1 MLCVKPKD
9 SKDLLKKISKVIK
22 KKTILISF
30 VAGLRL
36 KDIVS
41 ITQHENVVRMM
52 PNILIDVESSSTAV
66 FSNKVS
72 RQSMNTIYRDFSFFG
87 LFEWLESEEKINFFT
102 SLFGGGP
109 AYIFYFLECLIRLCK
124 KNGLSSKT
132 SKNLILSLLNGTSA
146 FVKKKNLDFSQM
158 IQMVT
163 SKGGTTEQAM
173 GILKEDDKLFKLL
186 SQAIKKGREKSDKI
200 SKEFN

>member
-1 MLCVKPKD
+1 M
-9 SKDLLKKISKVIK
+9 
-22 KKTILISF
+22 
-30 VAGLRL
+30 
-36 KDIVS
+36 
-41 ITQHENVVRMM
+41 
-52 PNILIDVESSSTAV
+52 
-66 FSNKVS
+66 
-72 RQSMNTIYRDFSFFG
+72 
-87 LFEWLESEEKINFFT
+87 FEWLESEEKINFFT

-158 IQMVT
+158 IEMVT

-173 GILKEDDKLFKLL
+173 RVLKEDEKLFKLL
-186 SQAIKKGREKSDKI
+186 SRAIQKGREKSDKI